1 MKDMFVYYDNDID
14 KKVVPPQFNV
24 NKKPELLDSEDI
36 ISIAHDVFGNEIGIK
51 VKHNVAFNL
60 YLYLDGWVNG
70 ASIDTLVFA
79 SQLNFKVYDFRHK
92 VILEKQFDAA
102 PYYNAESNWLLV
114 PITLEEAKL
123 LDIDSYKITATLI
136 WDGGDYELYSE
147 NDGLLIVR

>member
-136 WDGGDYELYSE
+136 
-147 NDGLLIVR
+147 